1 MFKRKD
7 GRWQEAVT
15 IDGKRHWIAGKSKA
29 EVLRKIAEVK
39 DKQKRAKSPLW
50 EDLAKEWWNNLSV
63 EPSSEN
69 SYSAAYNRALNEY
82 RGKEANAISPLEISA
97 SIARMARESKWSY
110 QTAAM
115 QRELFS
121 MIFAFGLTRG
131 TVDRNPARDSVLPK
145 GLKKQAR
152 TEASTDDIEKIINN
166 INHADGLLPNIALF
180 TGMRRGEILALE
192 WSDIDFDRAEI
203 RINKA
208 VGFVHNTPYR
218 KSTKTQSGERIVPIP
233 PKLLD
238 ELKRRKGEGV
248 IFQRH
253 GKYWTNSTITKSFAR
268 FQKATGINCT
278 LHQLRHA
285 YITRLVE
292 MGLNVKDA
300 QYLAGHSDIHTTLQ
314 IYTHVTESH
323 RKEVA
328 DRVRKGFA
336 HNLHTGNAE
345 N

>member
-7 GRWQEAVT
+7 GRWQEVVS
-15 IDGKRHWIAGKSKA
+15 IDGKRHWIAAKSKA
-29 EVLRKIAEVK
+29 EVLRKIAEIK

-50 EDLAKEWWNNLSV
+50 EDLAREWWNNLSV

-69 SYSAAYNRALNEY
+69 SYSAAYNRALKEY
-82 RGKEANAISPLEISA
+82 KGREANGISPAEISS
-97 SIARMARESKWSY
+97 SIARMAKHSKWSH

-121 MIFAFGLTRG
+121 MIFAFGLSIG
-131 TVDRNPARDSVLPK
+131 MVDGNPARDAVLPK
-145 GLKKQAR
+145 GLKKSAR
-152 TEASTDDIEKIINN
+152 TEASAEDIEKIINN
-166 INHADGLLPNIALF
+166 IDHADGLLPNIALF

-208 VGFVHNTPYR
+208 VGFVHNMPYR
-218 KSTKTQSGERIVPIP
+218 KSTKTQSGKRIVPIP
-233 PKLLD
+233 PRLLD

-248 IFQRH
+248 IFQRN

-268 FQKATGINCT
+268 FQKATGIKCT

-300 QYLAGHSDIHTTLQ
+300 QYLAGHSDIQTTLQ

-328 DRVRKGFA
+328 DRVREGFA
-336 HNLHTGNAE
+336 HNLHTENAE